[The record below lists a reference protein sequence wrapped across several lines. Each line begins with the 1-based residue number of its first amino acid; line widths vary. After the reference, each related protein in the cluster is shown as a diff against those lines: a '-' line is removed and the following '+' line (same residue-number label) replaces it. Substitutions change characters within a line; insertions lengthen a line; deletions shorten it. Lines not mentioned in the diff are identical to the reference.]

1 MKLFAITNRGLAVI
15 SLLVMLLWGVILA
28 ERSIIRQAQQDH
40 YEFLRSQPAAP
51 ATPGPRPTGHPTS
64 DTVPSDNVA
73 FG

>member
-51 ATPGPRPTGHPTS
+51 VTPGPRPTGHP
-64 DTVPSDNVA
+64 VPENVPGESVA